1 VQLVDRVRSV
11 QIYIDIML
19 IGDWYS
25 LLLESQWWPAAR
37 ITDYQREVLSSAVR
51 HARATSPYYR
61 FRLNPLFR
69 QDDSIDWNRWVEI
82 PILSRADLSEYYNNI
97 LSRNPPTE
105 HGPFSLARSSG
116 STGHPVTVMTTNRLQ
131 DISKAAYWR
140 SHLWHNLDWSK
151 ALLKRHYVG
160 IEGMKLGDQLGP
172 WGPPWLSRS
181 KRGRSFYA
189 FDCTHS
195 AFLELARKIKPA
207 YVFIYTGSIDVLTEL
222 SKGDGRP
229 LRIEAFLSR
238 GEAIS
243 AATRQQVSE
252 VFGAK
257 IIDLYSSQEC
267 GALAHPCPE
276 GHGLHVNE
284 EAALVEILRGDGSP
298 AAPGEEGRVI
308 VTPFW
313 QTATPLI
320 RYDHG
325 DRAVAGDVCPCG
337 RGLKLLTSILGR
349 VHQAFRHPDGRVV
362 FGARVGNFRS
372 QIGASRWQIAQT
384 GPVHF
389 EVRYVSSQMANPEQ
403 QAEFLSLFR
412 SIIFE
417 DATLSFMRVPDFT
430 FSPSGKFQEYS
441 NEWSKPPPS

>member
-1 VQLVDRVRSV
+1 
-11 QIYIDIML
+11 ML
-19 IGDWYS
+19 IGDWYN

-37 ITDYQREVLSSAVR
+37 ITSYQREILYSAVS

-69 QDDSIDWNRWVEI
+69 KDGSIDWNRWTEI
-82 PILSRADLSEYYNNI
+82 PILSRANLSEHYNNI
-97 LSRNPPTE
+97 LSRNPPVE
-105 HGPFSLARSSG
+105 HGPFYLARSSG
-116 STGHPVTVMTTNRLQ
+116 STGHPVTVKNTQRQQ
-131 DISKAAYWR
+131 DISQAAYWR
-140 SHLWHNLDWSK
+140 SHLWSKLDWSK
-151 ALLKRHYVG
+151 TLLKRHYVN
-160 IEGMKLGDQLGP
+160 IEGKKSGDQFGP

-189 FDCTHS
+189 FECTHS
-195 AFLELARKIKPA
+195 EFLGLAHKIKPA
-207 YVFIYTGSIDVLTEL
+207 YVFIYTGSIDVLAEL
-222 SKGDGRP
+222 SKRDGCAP
-229 LRIEAFLSR
+229 RIEAFLSR

-243 AATRQQVSE
+243 AATRQQASE
-252 VFGAK
+252 TFGAK
-257 IIDLYSSQEC
+257 IIELYSTQEC

-276 GHGLHVNE
+276 GHGLHVND
-284 EAALVEILRGDGSP
+284 EAALVEILRYDGSP
-298 AAPGEEGRVI
+298 AAAGEEGRVV

-362 FGARVGNFRS
+362 FGARVGNLRS
-372 QIGASRWQIAQT
+372 HICASRWQIAQT

-389 EVRYVSSQMANPEQ
+389 EVRYVSPQVATPEQ

-412 SIIFE
+412 SNIFE

-441 NEWSKPPPS
+441 NEWSKPAAS

>member
-1 VQLVDRVRSV
+1 
-11 QIYIDIML
+11 ML
-19 IGDWYS
+19 ISHWYD

-37 ITDYQREVLSSAVR
+37 IADYQRDILSSAVG
-51 HARATSPYYR
+51 HARATSPYYG

-69 QDDSIDWNRWVEI
+69 QDGTIDWDRWAEI
-82 PILSRADLSEYYNNI
+82 PILSRGELSKYYDNI
-97 LSRNPPTE
+97 VSRNPPAE
-105 HGPFSLARSSG
+105 HGPFGFARSSG
-116 STGHPVTVMTTNRLQ
+116 STGHPVKVTTTKRLQ
-131 DISKAAYWR
+131 DVSKAAYWR
-140 SHLWHNLDWSK
+140 SHLWHGLDWSK
-151 ALLKRHYVG
+151 PLLTRHYLK
-160 IEGMKLGDQLGP
+160 IEGKKSGDQLGP
-172 WGPPWLSRS
+172 WGPSWLSQSRHGCS
-181 KRGRSFYA
+181 YYA

-195 AFLELARKIKPA
+195 EFLELAYKIKPA
-207 YVFIYTGSIDVLTEL
+207 YVFIYTGSIDVLAEL
-222 SKGDGRP
+222 SKRDGRR
-229 LRIEAFLSR
+229 LGIEAFLSR
-238 GEAIS
+238 SEAIS
-243 AATRQQVSE
+243 AATRQQARD
-252 VFGAK
+252 VFGAE

-276 GHGLHVNE
+276 GHGLHVND
-284 EAALVEILRGDGSP
+284 EAALVEILHDDGSP
-298 AAPGEEGRVI
+298 AAAGEEGRVI

-325 DRAVAGDVCPCG
+325 DRAVAGGACPCG

-362 FGARVGNFRS
+362 YGVRVGNLRS

-389 EVRYVSSQMANPEQ
+389 EVRYVSPQVATAEQ

-417 DATLSFMRVPDFT
+417 DATLSFVRVPDFK
-430 FSPSGKFQEYS
+430 FSVSGKFQEYA
-441 NEWSKPPPS
+441 NEWSESAPSQLSAEANHN

>member
-1 VQLVDRVRSV
+1 
-11 QIYIDIML
+11 ML
-19 IGDWYS
+19 IGDWYK
-25 LLLESQWWPAAR
+25 LLLESQWWPPER
-37 ITDYQREVLSSAVR
+37 IVHYQREILFSAVS

-69 QDDSIDWNRWVEI
+69 QDGSIEWNRWAEI
-82 PILSRADLSEYYNNI
+82 PILSRADLSNHYDNI
-97 LSRNPPTE
+97 LSRNPPNE
-105 HGPFSLARSSG
+105 HGPFGLARSSG
-116 STGHPVTVMTTNRLQ
+116 STGHPVTVKSTQRQL
-131 DISKAAYWR
+131 DISQAAYWR
-140 SHLWHNLDWSK
+140 SHLWSSLDWSK
-151 ALLKRHYVG
+151 TLLKRHYVG
-160 IEGMKLGDQLGP
+160 IEGTKSGDQLGP

-189 FDCTHS
+189 CDCTD
-195 AFLELARKIKPA
+195 AELLELAYKIRPD
-207 YVFIYTGSIDVLTEL
+207 YVFIYTGSIDVLAEL
-222 SKGDGRP
+222 AKRDGRP
-229 LRIEAFLSR
+229 LRLEAFLSR

-243 AATRQQVSE
+243 AATRQQADE

-284 EAALVEILRGDGSP
+284 EAALVEILRDDGTA

-325 DRAVAGDVCPCG
+325 DRAVAGGVCPCG

-349 VHQAFRHPDGRVV
+349 VHHAFRHPDGRVV
-362 FGARVGNFRS
+362 FGARVGNMRS
-372 QIGASRWQIAQT
+372 LISASRWQIAQT

-389 EVRYVSSQMANPEQ
+389 EVRYVSPQVATPEQ
-403 QAEFLSLFR
+403 QAEFLSIFR
-412 SIIFE
+412 TSIFE
-417 DATLSFMRVPDFT
+417 DATLSFTRVADFT
-430 FSPSGKFQEYS
+430 FSRSGKFQEYS
-441 NEWSKPPPS
+441 NEWSNPPPALASPEAVHH